1 MRVGVVASPDI
12 CRGTAPECC
21 ALSDLPDLPNEPTP
35 SPPALSEAEAAGL
48 VREALAE
55 IGGTSMVYRSPR
67 QAFSFSSRRRIEVQ
81 GRAVDITYGEI
92 ASPAIAVVAGWT
104 FQINDDDIELLMRP
118 PKRKSED

>member
-1 MRVGVVASPDI
+1 MHQGVVASTDI
-12 CRGTAPECC
+12 CRGSGSECC
-21 ALSDLPDLPNEPTP
+21 ALPDLPNETTP

-48 VREALAE
+48 VREALDE

-67 QAFSFSSRRRIEVQ
+67 QAFSFSSRRRVEVQ

-118 PKRKSED
+118 PKPKSED